1 MIMAGET
8 KSSVLI
14 VEDDEFISMIYE
26 KKLSMEGYDVRVAKN
41 GEEALSMMREREPD
55 LAFLDILMPVKDG
68 LETLREMRADTKL
81 RGIKVVMLSNLS
93 QDEEKNWAKSLGAMD
108 YLVKSN
114 LSVQDLAK
122 KAREYIAGASVVSN

>member
-1 MIMAGET
+1 MAEEAKGN
-8 KSSVLI
+8 VLV

-26 KKLSMEGYDVRVAKN
+26 KKLSMEGFDVRVAKN

-55 LAFLDILMPVKDG
+55 LVFLDILMPVKDG
-68 LETLREMRADTKL
+68 LETLREIRTDAKL
-81 RGIKVVMLSNLS
+81 GGIKVVMLSNLS
-93 QDEEKNWAKSLGAMD
+93 QEEEKNWAKSLGAID

-122 KAREYIAGASVVSN
+122 KANEYIASAASVTSD